1 MFLCLLD
8 AIRFDP
14 GRGHVVQICWDH
26 GINLEVKHYSTS
38 WFRSVVKIPDVIHV
52 HSLLSVGGTS
62 RHVRAI
68 SGNHVQALFIPLLGE
83 RLSYQNAL
91 LTSGVNAEPEACC

>member
-1 MFLCLLD
+1 M
-8 AIRFDP
+8 
-14 GRGHVVQICWDH
+14 VQW
-26 GINLEVKHYSTS
+26 GLESS
-38 WFRSVVKIPDVIHV
+38 QQSVVKIPDVHV

-68 SGNHVQALFIPLLGE
+68 SGNVQALFIPLLGE